1 MLCEGEAAWQTS
13 CCAMQGAR
21 AAPSPPP
28 LVKLPPALPPL
39 GGAPAHT
46 GDCTAS
52 CVPVP
57 GTPEIAEGAAGIRAL
72 SPALLSQEPNAATT
86 LRLPAWDAGEGA
98 AREEDAWSWAG
109 AGSCAAGAHAPSAA
123 AALPLSARPVWR
135 ASLPGSGS
143 STGAPCT
150 LSSSELAAPGM
161 TSVQAQNA

>member
-1 MLCEGEAAWQTS
+1 
-13 CCAMQGAR
+13 MQGAR

-72 SPALLSQEPNAATT
+72 SPALLSQEPDAATT

-109 AGSCAAGAHAPSAA
+109 AGSCAAGAHAPSA
-123 AALPLSARPVWR
+123 
-135 ASLPGSGS
+135 SLPGSGS